1 MDLGEVVNQVSLHC
15 LKMKQKIWVFGY
27 VQIMQKQYL
36 ASTMSFIKSKCNHKN
51 VVDRIMVGNTKL
63 TAQKQRILWLMTI
76 WNCIV
81 EGVEDLNIDKWLQFL
96 GREDHL
102 KEKYVA
108 ASGSEFYNTYIL
120 WSYIIIIY
128 TNWVNRPNFT
138 RMINK
143 IH

>member
-1 MDLGEVVNQVSLHC
+1 MDLCDVVNQVSLHC

-36 ASTMSFIKSKCNHKN
+36 ASTMSFIQSKCSHKHI
-51 VVDRIMVGNTKL
+51 VDRIMVGSTKL

-108 ASGSEFYNTYIL
+108 ASGSEICHIYIFL
-120 WSYIIIIY
+120 WYITIIY
-128 TNWVNRPNFT
+128 TN
-138 RMINK
+138 
-143 IH
+143 